1 MAGRTKEKSD
11 YVAAIESL
19 FGEVHPDLHKALKLM
34 KSRHLILLAKAISD
48 GHNVQMPKFPT
59 STPAQK
65 LRLYHILKGRKS
77 ESGTIFSE
85 TVTDD

>member
-1 MAGRTKEKSD
+1 MRTKEKSD

-48 GHNVQMPKFPT
+48 F
-59 STPAQK
+59 
-65 LRLYHILKGRKS
+65 
-77 ESGTIFSE
+77 
-85 TVTDD
+85 